1 MNLYHRSNRY
11 LTGLLVLFAVLL
23 VSCVSPRN
31 RDYDGMSS
39 GDSPMMAQGSSSDD
53 ESFLSAPLSASSSSG
68 SYDINM
74 AFTPKFS
81 AQNTQNPVPK
91 ERKVYYEAYLTLEVS
106 NVDKTI
112 EKIKDVLKSY
122 EGFTVFISNTYVKFR
137 VKSSDLNKLIDHIG
151 TLGDLTRKNINGQ
164 DITDDYL
171 DTKIRLEN
179 AYKARD
185 RYLELIQKAVTVEEM
200 VKVEAELQRTTEKI
214 ELMEGRIKR
223 YDQQVEYSLV
233 EIYVAEE
240 KSPGP
245 LGWIFVGIYE
255 GIKWLFVW

>member
-1 MNLYHRSNRY
+1 
-11 LTGLLVLFAVLL
+11 
-23 VSCVSPRN
+23 
-31 RDYDGMSS
+31 
-39 GDSPMMAQGSSSDD
+39 
-53 ESFLSAPLSASSSSG
+53 
-68 SYDINM
+68 M

-81 AQNTQNPVPK
+81 AQNTQSPIPK

-106 NVDKTI
+106 NVEKTI
-112 EKIKDVLKSY
+112 EKIKEVLKGY

-137 VKSSDLNKLIDHIG
+137 VKSSDLNKLIDVVA

-214 ELMEGRIKR
+214 ELLEGRIKR

-233 EIYVAEE
+233 DINIAKE

-245 LGWIFVGIYE
+245 LGWIFVGLYE